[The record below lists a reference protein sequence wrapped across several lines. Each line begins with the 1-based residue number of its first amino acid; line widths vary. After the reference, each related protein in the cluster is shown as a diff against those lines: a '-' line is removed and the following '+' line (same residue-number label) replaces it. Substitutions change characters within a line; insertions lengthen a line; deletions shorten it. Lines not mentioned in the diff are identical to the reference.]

1 MEVKRGKMTAIFA
14 KIIPMG
20 TGLFEL
26 KLLILGT
33 ALASTGILQWLNVQ
47 LGTQLGGLAII
58 ALVDSVAGAIAA
70 NQMGH
75 RVTSS
80 RWEIGVARKAIVV
93 CLLVAIAA
101 LEHSTPH
108 NIRTQIPTELAL
120 SSITLLFATGWIYS
134 ILENLALIGGLPRPV
149 QAWFERN
156 VERAHAETKPRAN
169 QP

>member
-47 LGTQLGGLAII
+47 LGNQLVGLLVI
-58 ALVDSVAGAIAA
+58 AVLDSFAGAITAH
-70 NQMGH
+70 QMGH

-93 CLLVAIAA
+93 CLLMSIAA
-101 LEHSTPH
+101 LERSTPPNVRH
-108 NIRTQIPTELAL
+108 QIPGELAL
-120 SSITLLFATGWIYS
+120 SCVALLFAVGWIYS
-134 ILENLALIGGLPRPV
+134 ICENLSLIGGLPRPV